1 MKLLSSISKI
11 CVVLVLLIVVIL
23 IFLMAPKIPFFEF
36 EDQPE
41 AVGQA
46 LQSDIVDPSADLV
59 AEPEPVIVESAPE
72 LELGPGS
79 KSKSKSKSSVV
90 SPGAEPEE
98 QGVLKSDGLGP
109 FAPSEALK
117 VQESFKVDPPM
128 RSIGQD
134 WKSGQGT
141 PTFIMPVSEG
151 RDLEIQVERFESIGE
166 EGGEFIGMVKGA
178 PGSTVH
184 LSYRGSAEAG
194 RIDIPSEGRSYQ
206 ILPGKD
212 GAIIVQ
218 DRNPSLEAQAGATFP
233 PAGIELPPVP
243 DFIPPPPPSG
253 IFDAMPPTDLLP

>member
-1 MKLLSSISKI
+1 MPSIAE
-11 CVVLVLLIVVIL
+11 L
-23 IFLMAPKIPFFEF
+23 
-36 EDQPE
+36 D
-41 AVGQA
+41 
-46 LQSDIVDPSADLV
+46 V
-59 AEPEPVIVESAPE
+59 AAPVIDLSPIALSIAKN
-72 LELGPGS
+72 LEAG
-79 KSKSKSKSSVV
+79 
-90 SPGAEPEE
+90 
-98 QGVLKSDGLGP
+98 QGP

-141 PTFIMPVSEG
+141 STFIMPVSEG

-166 EGGEFIGMVKGA
+166 EGGEFTGTVIGA
-178 PGSTVH
+178 PGSTVR

-194 RIDIPSEGRSYQ
+194 RIDIPSEGRSYR

-253 IFDAMPPTDLLP
+253 IFEGIPRAEPMP

>member
-1 MKLLSSISKI
+1 MINFFSSTVIRTVLLISVFVLI
-11 CVVLVLLIVVIL
+11 VVLVL
-23 IFLMAPKIPFFEF
+23 
-36 EDQPE
+36 QR
-41 AVGQA
+41 
-46 LQSDIVDPSADLV
+46 SADTEIKGAVV
-59 AEPEPVIVESAPE
+59 ANNKGAVPSNSIEIIDIDQDSVGESSEQKVIPSISELDVAAPVIDHSLVTPSIEE
-72 LELGPGS
+72 
-79 KSKSKSKSSVV
+79 KS
-90 SPGAEPEE
+90 GE
-98 QGVLKSDGLGP
+98 GLGP

-141 PTFIMPVSEG
+141 STFIMPVSEG

-166 EGGEFIGMVKGA
+166 EGGKFVGTVKGA
-178 PGSTVH
+178 PGSKVH

-194 RIDIPSEGRSYQ
+194 RIDIPSEGRSYR

-218 DRNPSLEAQAGATFP
+218 DRNPSLEAQAGAVFP
-233 PAGIELPPVP
+233 PIGVELPPVP

>member
-1 MKLLSSISKI
+1 MLYVYSAFKIWIVVLLS
-11 CVVLVLLIVVIL
+11 LFVLLVFLLLQRLAYTKIDNTLLASDKYVIL
-23 IFLMAPKIPFFEF
+23 
-36 EDQPE
+36 
-41 AVGQA
+41 
-46 LQSDIVDPSADLV
+46 SDSIEIADTASSSIINSRELDSTLSIAELNDSSPIIDLSPIEPSI
-59 AEPEPVIVESAPE
+59 EENS
-72 LELGPGS
+72 
-79 KSKSKSKSSVV
+79 
-90 SPGAEPEE
+90 GA
-98 QGVLKSDGLGP
+98 GLGP

-166 EGGEFIGMVKGA
+166 EGGEFTGTVIGA
-178 PGSTVH
+178 PGSTVR

-194 RIDIPSEGRSYQ
+194 RIDIPSEGRSYR

>member
-1 MKLLSSISKI
+1 MKNIFSSTII
-11 CVVLVLLIVVIL
+11 RIVLLISVFVL
-23 IFLMAPKIPFFEF
+23 LVGLLLHRPADTETKG
-36 EDQPE
+36 
-41 AVGQA
+41 AVGA
-46 LQSDIVDPSADLV
+46 NNKGVIPSDSIEIIDKDYDSVGESSKQEVMPSIAELDVAAPVIDPSLITPSI
-59 AEPEPVIVESAPE
+59 EENS
-72 LELGPGS
+72 
-79 KSKSKSKSSVV
+79 
-90 SPGAEPEE
+90 GA
-98 QGVLKSDGLGP
+98 GLGP

-166 EGGEFIGMVKGA
+166 EGGEFTGTVIGA
-178 PGSTVH
+178 PGSTVR

-194 RIDIPSEGRSYQ
+194 RIDIPSEGRSYR

>member
-1 MKLLSSISKI
+1 MKPVPSVSKI
-11 CVVLVLLIVVIL
+11 WVVLGLLIVVIL
-23 IFLMAPKIPFFEF
+23 IFLLAQKLPSVESEAQHEAF
-36 EDQPE
+36 DQVIKTDVAEPLPE
-41 AVGQA
+41 LETEPDVAEP
-46 LQSDIVDPSADLV
+46 LPEPEPEPDV
-59 AEPEPVIVESAPE
+59 AEPEPEP
-72 LELGPGS
+72 S
-79 KSKSKSKSSVV
+79 KSKSESS
-90 SPGAEPEE
+90 
-98 QGVLKSDGLGP
+98 GP
-109 FAPSEALK
+109 FAPTEALK

-243 DFIPPPPPSG
+243 NFIPPPPPSG
-253 IFDAMPPTDLLP
+253 IFEAIAPTEPLP

>member
-1 MKLLSSISKI
+1 MLYVLSTFKICTVVLLS
-11 CVVLVLLIVVIL
+11 LVIL
-23 IFLMAPKIPFFEF
+23 LVGLLLQRPTGTEINC
-36 EDQPE
+36 
-41 AVGQA
+41 AVVAHNKGA
-46 LQSDIVDPSADLV
+46 VPSNSIEIVDIYQDSVGELSKQEVMPPIAELDV
-59 AEPEPVIVESAPE
+59 AAPVIDPSLITPSIEENS
-72 LELGPGS
+72 
-79 KSKSKSKSSVV
+79 
-90 SPGAEPEE
+90 GA
-98 QGVLKSDGLGP
+98 GLGP

-166 EGGEFIGMVKGA
+166 EGGEFTGTVIGA
-178 PGSTVH
+178 PGSTVR

-194 RIDIPSEGRSYQ
+194 RIDIPSEGRSYR

>member
-1 MKLLSSISKI
+1 MINFFSSTII
-11 CVVLVLLIVVIL
+11 RTVLLISVFVLIVALVLQRPADTEINSAVV
-23 IFLMAPKIPFFEF
+23 ANNKGVIP
-36 EDQPE
+36 
-41 AVGQA
+41 
-46 LQSDIVDPSADLV
+46 SDSIEIVDIYQDSVGESSKQEVMPPITELDV
-59 AEPEPVIVESAPE
+59 AAPVI
-72 LELGPGS
+72 GPS
-79 KSKSKSKSSVV
+79 LITPSIEENS
-90 SPGAEPEE
+90 GA
-98 QGVLKSDGLGP
+98 GLGP

-166 EGGEFIGMVKGA
+166 EGGEFTGTVIGA
-178 PGSTVH
+178 PGSTVR

-194 RIDIPSEGRSYQ
+194 RIDIPSEGRSYR

-253 IFDAMPPTDLLP
+253 IFDAMPRAEPMP